1 MPITTLDQSGKEMG
15 RAAAA
20 LLLEEIQE
28 AEGHRHRTVWL
39 EPFLV
44 PRDSSVGR

>member
-1 MPITTLDQSGKEMG
+1 MG

-20 LLLEEIQE
+20 LLLEEIE
-28 AEGHRHRTVWL
+28 NPAEHEHRTVML